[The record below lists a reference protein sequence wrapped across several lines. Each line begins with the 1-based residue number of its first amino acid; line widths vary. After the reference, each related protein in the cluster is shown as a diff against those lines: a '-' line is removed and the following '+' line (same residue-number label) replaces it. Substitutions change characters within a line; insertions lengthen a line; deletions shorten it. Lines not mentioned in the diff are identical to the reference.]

1 MSNPTNAFLVLSA
14 LFAAAHSFFIWKKIK
29 KALLPSKILT
39 LVCLGLWA
47 VLTLP
52 PSEAMQRPET
62 TGYLWFLVGILF
74 CLAGDIFLEFPPEKW
89 FKPGLLSFLL
99 GQVCYVIGFNNL
111 LPQGPVVVAAILASL
126 ITVLFVLVTH
136 RMLRGLKERRQPKLR
151 IPIVIYALCISLMLY
166 SASVSLIDA
175 RWNLAP
181 AVMVSLGALSF
192 YVSDVMNAWARFVG
206 PISNQRLKIMV
217 SYHLAQL
224 LIQAGI
230 VIHFSSLISG

>member
-1 MSNPTNAFLVLSA
+1 MGNTTNTFFVLA
-14 LFAAAHSFFIWKKIK
+14 AVFAAAHSFFIWKKIK
-29 KALLPSKILT
+29 TALLPTKILT

-52 PSEAMQRPET
+52 PSSAAQRPGAA
-62 TGYLWFLVGILF
+62 GYLWFLVGIVF
-74 CLAGDIFLEFPPEKW
+74 CLAGDIFLEFSPEKW

-111 LPQGPVVVAAILASL
+111 LPQGPVVVAATLAGL
-126 ITVLFVLVTH
+126 IAVLFVLVTR
-136 RMLRGLKERRQPKLR
+136 RMLRGLKERQQPKLR

-166 SASVSLIDA
+166 SASVSLIDM

-192 YVSDVMNAWARFVG
+192 YISDVMNAWARFVG
-206 PISNQRLKIMV
+206 PISNHRLKIMLT
-217 SYHLAQL
+217 YHLAQL

-230 VIHFSSLISG
+230 VIHFSSIISG